1 MDKLDSDKRTTP
13 KRPTMTVYIG
23 VDFHPYE
30 QTVAYASDEDGEIG
44 YRRFLH
50 GDKASIKAFYRK
62 FGGEAVIGVEA
73 TGSLWWFEK
82 MLSDSGQKLEI
93 GDPRMI
99 RRAALSRHKNDF
111 RDAETILDLLMR
123 GVFPSIVP
131 RCEESREVL
140 DLLHY
145 RQTLVQKRT
154 SIANQVQAFARQ
166 KGMGKFRMPALRMR
180 PKIESAAATDVETL
194 LVRFRLQLFDQLTE
208 AIKAVEER
216 LAPLAEAD
224 ERARLLMT
232 HPGVGLINAL
242 ALVHTLGDIRRFR
255 RKEEV
260 VAFVGLDPLEK
271 SSGEKK
277 RMGQIS
283 KHGSRLVRHLLGQA
297 AQVSR
302 DARIRKFYLEVS
314 RRRGRP
320 KAKVAA
326 ARKLLIHCYIMLRDG
341 VGYEEF
347 QRRGEVGLY
356 EGSGEPGDST
366 AVSECLMVRPA
377 IS

>member
-1 MDKLDSDKRTTP
+1 MERSG
-13 KRPTMTVYIG
+13 IG
-23 VDFHPYE
+23 GF
-30 QTVAYASDEDGEIG
+30 S
-44 YRRFLH
+44 
-50 GDKASIKAFYRK
+50 
-62 FGGEAVIGVEA
+62 AVIGVEA
-73 TGSLWWFEK
+73 TGCLWWFEK
-82 MLSDSGQKLEI
+82 MLADGGQKLEI

-123 GVFPSIVP
+123 GTFPSIVP
-131 RCEESREVL
+131 RSDESRGVL

-154 SIANQVQAFARQ
+154 SIANQLQAFARG
-166 KGMGKFRMPALRMR
+166 KGLAKFRMPAVKGRRKLVDA
-180 PKIESAAATDVETL
+180 PVTDIESL
-194 LVRFRLQLFDQLTE
+194 LMNSRFQLFDHLTE
-208 AIKAVEER
+208 EIRTVEAR
-216 LAPLAEAD
+216 LAPLAEQD

-232 HPGVGLINAL
+232 HPGVGVINAL
-242 ALVHTLGDIRRFR
+242 ALVHTLGDVRRFR

-297 AQVSR
+297 AQASR

-326 ARKLLIHCYIMLRDG
+326 ARKLLINCYVMLREG
-341 VGYEEF
+341 IGYEEF
-347 QRRGEVGLY
+347 RRRGEVGLC
-356 EGSGEPGDST
+356 EGSGE
-366 AVSECLMVRPA
+366 VSGKPSVSGALMARPA

>member
-1 MDKLDSDKRTTP
+1 
-13 KRPTMTVYIG
+13 MTVYIG

-50 GDKASIKAFYRK
+50 SDKQSIRAFYRK
-62 FGGEAVIGVEA
+62 CGAEAVIGVEA
-73 TGSLWWFEK
+73 TGCLWWFEK
-82 MLSDSGQKLEI
+82 MLADGGHQLKI

-123 GVFPSIVP
+123 GAFPAIVP
-131 RCEESREVL
+131 RSEESREVL

-154 SIANQVQAFARQ
+154 SIANQLQAFARG
-166 KGMGKFRMPALRMR
+166 KGLARFRMPAVKGRRKLVDA
-180 PKIESAAATDVETL
+180 PVTEIETL
-194 LVRFRLQLFDQLTE
+194 LLRSRLVLFDELTAQMKALESRLEQL
-208 AIKAVEER
+208 AA
-216 LAPLAEAD
+216 AD

-232 HPGVGLINAL
+232 HPGIGVINAL
-242 ALVHTLGDIRRFR
+242 ALVHTLGEVRRFR

-271 SSGEKK
+271 SSGQTK
-277 RMGQIS
+277 RIGQIS
-283 KHGSRLVRHLLGQA
+283 KHGSRLARHLLGQA
-297 AQVSR
+297 AQACR
-302 DARIRKFYLEVS
+302 DHRIRKFYLEVS

-326 ARKLLIHCYIMLRDG
+326 ARKLLINCYVMLRDG
-341 VGYEEF
+341 IGYEEF
-347 QRRGEVGLY
+347 QRRGEVGLC
-356 EGSGEPGDST
+356 EGSGEVRAKAS
-366 AVSECLMVRPA
+366 VSGGLRARPA
-377 IS
+377 ISI

>member
-1 MDKLDSDKRTTP
+1 
-13 KRPTMTVYIG
+13 MTVYIG

-30 QTVAYASDEDGEIG
+30 QSVAYASDEDGEIG

-50 GDKASIKAFYRK
+50 SDKQSIRAFYRK
-62 FGGEAVIGVEA
+62 CGADAVIGVEA
-73 TGSLWWFEK
+73 TGCLWWFEK
-82 MLSDSGQKLEI
+82 MLADGGHQLKI

-123 GVFPSIVP
+123 GAFPSIVP
-131 RCEESREVL
+131 RSEESREVL

-154 SIANQVQAFARQ
+154 SIANQLQAFARG
-166 KGMGKFRMPALRMR
+166 KGLARFRMPAVKGRRKLV
-180 PKIESAAATDVETL
+180 AAPVTEIETL
-194 LVRFRLQLFDQLTE
+194 LVTSRLVLFDEITAQMKALESRLEQL
-208 AIKAVEER
+208 AA
-216 LAPLAEAD
+216 AD

-232 HPGVGLINAL
+232 HPGIGVINAL
-242 ALVHTLGDIRRFR
+242 ALVHTLGEVRRFR

-271 SSGEKK
+271 SSGQTK
-277 RMGQIS
+277 RIGQIS
-283 KHGSRLVRHLLGQA
+283 KHGSRLARHLLGQA
-297 AQVSR
+297 AQACR
-302 DARIRKFYLEVS
+302 DHRIRKFYLEVS

-326 ARKLLIHCYIMLRDG
+326 ARKLLINCYVMLRDDI
-341 VGYEEF
+341 GYEEF
-347 QRRGEVGLY
+347 QRRGEVGLC
-356 EGSGEPGDST
+356 EGSGEVRAKAS
-366 AVSECLMVRPA
+366 VSGGLRARPA
-377 IS
+377 ISR